1 MYGVIWYSEKQ
12 RFKQWWLWLIM
23 IGINALFLFA
33 FIKQVIWSKPVGNQP
48 MGNIGLMGMLLVV
61 CALTVLF
68 FYTRLETQLSEHG
81 VAYRFFPFRRKFT
94 LIPWD
99 EIAEASVLEYSPLID
114 FGGWGVRYSLT
125 GKGKAFNVSGNKGL
139 QLVLKNNDRIL
150 IGTQNPE
157 GMRSMLN
164 KRNEKV
170 ESN

>member
-48 MGNIGLMGMLLVV
+48 MGNIGLMGMLLFV

-68 FYTRLETQLSEHG
+68 FYTRLETQLTEEG
-81 VAYRFFPFRRKFT
+81 VVYRFFPFRRKFT
-94 LIPWD
+94 IIPWD
-99 EIAEASVLEYSPLID
+99 EIAEASVLEYSPIID

-125 GKGKAFNVSGNKGL
+125 GKGKAFNVAGNKGL

-157 GMRSMLN
+157 TIREVLSARKSDFN
-164 KRNEKV
+164 HH
-170 ESN
+170 

>member
-23 IGINALFLFA
+23 IGINAIFIFA

-48 MGNIGLMGMLLVV
+48 MGNLGLMGMLLFV

-94 LIPWD
+94 IIPWNQ
-99 EIAEASVLEYSPLID
+99 IAEASVLEYSPLID

-125 GKGKAFNVSGNKGL
+125 GKGKAFNVAGNKGL

-157 GMRSMLN
+157 TIREVLSARKSDFN
-164 KRNEKV
+164 HH
-170 ESN
+170 